1 VNTTRIT
8 VSILCLL
15 ALAAC
20 GPDKEELAEAWAA
33 CDSATGTPTGNG
45 IRGMVY
51 EVDTINAGSLGVEFT
66 SREYGAGIYG
76 YTYLRSQYE
85 NLTEELSEASAVLC
99 AEVATT
105 FFEDCNYP
113 SDANIEFTL
122 KYHHTKARLT
132 LLAWPSGEQV
142 AETTIES
149 RFKGGACPQSVLH
162 EDSEKSR
169 DVYGA
174 VDLEEWL
181 DQYVTI
187 TE

>member
-1 VNTTRIT
+1 MNTTRMT

-15 ALAAC
+15 ALTAC
-20 GPDKEELAEAWAA
+20 GYDKEEMAQAWAA
-33 CDSATGTPTGNG
+33 CNSATGTPTGNG

-51 EVDTINAGSLGVEFT
+51 EIDTINAGSLGFEFP

-76 YTYLRSQYE
+76 YTYLRSEYE
-85 NLTEELSEASAVLC
+85 NLTQDLSEASAVLC

-122 KYHHTKARLT
+122 KYYNTTAHLT
-132 LLAWPSGEQV
+132 LLAWPSGELV
-142 AETTIES
+142 AETTLENQY
-149 RFKGGACPQSVLH
+149 KGGGCPDSVLH
-162 EDSEKSR
+162 EDSETSR
-169 DVYGA
+169 DVYAA

-187 TE
+187 AE